1 MIQEWLQ
8 TLTIPWLAQGTRGAL
23 AGAVAA
29 VGDLAA
35 ADATRAL
42 RQRLPITAD
51 DLGPHQRNGM
61 LRRRHGEIDRD
72 WRLRLAAAGQEMA
85 RQGQARDV
93 HARLD
98 LLIGQGQWQIE
109 EYPHQGFH
117 VGHQAGDRRRPVAS
131 APMLVVITQQPSTQP
146 PSSRFRVGDA
156 VGSDRPVGGIR
167 PPAVEAAVIDL
178 SYLIESLDPD
188 IRVVR
193 RSQ

>member
-1 MIQEWLQ
+1 MIREWLQ
-8 TLTIPWLAQGTRGAL
+8 TLTIPWLGQGTRGAL

-29 VGDLAA
+29 IGDLAA
-35 ADATRAL
+35 ADAARAL

-51 DLGPHQRNGM
+51 DLGPHQRNSM
-61 LRRRHGEIDRD
+61 LRRRPGEAERD

-85 RQGQARDV
+85 RQGQVRDV

-98 LLIGQGQWQIE
+98 LLIGQGRWQLE
-109 EYPHQGFH
+109 EYPLQGFH

-131 APMLVVITQQPSTQP
+131 APMLVVIMQQPSTQQ
-146 PSSRFRVGDA
+146 PSKRFRIGDA

-167 PPAVEAAVIDL
+167 PLAVGAAAVDL
-178 SYLIESLDPD
+178 SYLVESLDPD
-188 IRVVR
+188 IRVER